1 MEKENRKS
9 NLRRLLEYAGPL
21 RFLTYASWILSAVSA
36 LMALAPFVYI
46 WMILRDVINVAPHFE
61 QAENI
66 VPYGWAALMWAIGS
80 ILVYIAA
87 LLCSHKA
94 AFRVATNIRT
104 VLMHYI
110 TKLPMGFVSSIGSGK
125 LRKIVN
131 ESSEETETYLA
142 HRLPDNA
149 GGIATPV
156 GLLCMLMYFD
166 WRLGLLSIAPA
177 VLAYGIMYFFMTGRS
192 LRKTMEE
199 YQQALDTMSN
209 EAVEYVRGIPV
220 VKTFGQTVF
229 SFKRFKGAIDRYQQW
244 VIGYTRSLHSP
255 MVAFTTIIN
264 SVFAILVAAALFVG
278 TSRERMDGQFLSNL
292 LYYIIIT
299 PAMTV
304 MLMRVMYMSQDKII
318 VESALKRIDSV
329 LDVEPLEEPLETI
342 QPRDNSVELRGVSFR
357 YKDADTDALN
367 DISMT
372 IKAGEHI
379 ALVGPSG
386 SGKTT
391 LACLIARFWDATK
404 GSVNIGGTDVRNIR
418 KDDLMQQVSFV
429 FQDSRLLKGSIL
441 DNVRLGRP
449 NATDDEV
456 RRALSEVQCDDI
468 IAKLPEGINTI
479 LGSEGTYL
487 SGGEQ
492 QRITIARVMLQNT
505 PIVILDE
512 ATAYADPDNETRVQ
526 AAFNTLSIGKTV
538 IMIAH
543 RLSAVTKADCIYV
556 LKSGRIC
563 EKGSHAELTS
573 SAGLY
578 ANMWREYNQSI
589 NWKLG
594 GTK

>member
-391 LACLIARFWDATK
+391 LACLIARFWDTTK

-456 RRALSEVQCDDI
+456 RRALSEAQCDDI
-468 IAKLPEGINTI
+468 IAKLPEDINTI

-543 RLSAVTKADCIYV
+543 RLSAVTKADRIYV

-573 SAGLY
+573 NAGLY

>member
-391 LACLIARFWDATK
+391 LACLIARFWDATR

-456 RRALSEVQCDDI
+456 RRALSEAQCDDI

>member
-177 VLAYGIMYFFMTGRS
+177 VLAYGIMYFLMTGRS

-391 LACLIARFWDATK
+391 LACLIARFWDTTK

-456 RRALSEVQCDDI
+456 RRALSEAQCDDI

>member
-449 NATDDEV
+449 NATNDEV
-456 RRALSEVQCDDI
+456 RRALSEAQCDDI

-479 LGSEGTYL
+479 LGSEGIYL

>member
-1 MEKENRKS
+1 
-9 NLRRLLEYAGPL
+9 
-21 RFLTYASWILSAVSA
+21 
-36 LMALAPFVYI
+36 MALAPFVYI

-229 SFKRFKGAIDRYQQW
+229 SFKRLKGAIDRYQQW

-441 DNVRLGRP
+441 DNVRLGRS

-456 RRALSEVQCDDI
+456 RRALSEAQCDDI

>member
-104 VLMHYI
+104 ILMHYI

-391 LACLIARFWDATK
+391 LACLIARFWDATR

-456 RRALSEVQCDDI
+456 RRALSEAQCDDI

-526 AAFNTLSIGKTV
+526 VAFNTLSIGKTV

>member
-1 MEKENRKS
+1 
-9 NLRRLLEYAGPL
+9 
-21 RFLTYASWILSAVSA
+21 
-36 LMALAPFVYI
+36 MALAPFVYI
-46 WMILRDVINVAPHFE
+46 WMILRDIINVAPHFE

-104 VLMHYI
+104 ILMHYI

-229 SFKRFKGAIDRYQQW
+229 SFKRFKCAIDRYQQW

-391 LACLIARFWDATK
+391 LACLIARFWDTTK

-456 RRALSEVQCDDI
+456 RRALSEAQCDDI

>member
-1 MEKENRKS
+1 
-9 NLRRLLEYAGPL
+9 
-21 RFLTYASWILSAVSA
+21 
-36 LMALAPFVYI
+36 MALAPFVYI

-66 VPYGWAALMWAIGS
+66 IPYGWAALMWAIGS

-209 EAVEYVRGIPV
+209 EAVEYVRGSPV

-456 RRALSEVQCDDI
+456 RRALSEAQCDDI

>member
-1 MEKENRKS
+1 
-9 NLRRLLEYAGPL
+9 
-21 RFLTYASWILSAVSA
+21 
-36 LMALAPFVYI
+36 MALAPFVYI

-229 SFKRFKGAIDRYQQW
+229 SFKRFKCAIDRYQQW

-456 RRALSEVQCDDI
+456 RRALSEAQCDDI

>member
-1 MEKENRKS
+1 
-9 NLRRLLEYAGPL
+9 
-21 RFLTYASWILSAVSA
+21 
-36 LMALAPFVYI
+36 MALAPFVYI

-456 RRALSEVQCDDI
+456 RRALSEAQCDDI

>member
-9 NLRRLLEYAGPL
+9 NLSRLLEYAGPL

-357 YKDADTDALN
+357 YKDADTDVLN

-441 DNVRLGRP
+441 ENVRLGRP

-456 RRALSEVQCDDI
+456 RRALSEAQCDDI

-573 SAGLY
+573 NAGLY

>member
-456 RRALSEVQCDDI
+456 RRALSEAQCDDI

>member
-104 VLMHYI
+104 MLMHYI

-456 RRALSEVQCDDI
+456 RRALSEAQCDDI

>member
-46 WMILRDVINVAPHFE
+46 WMILRDVINVAPYFE

-177 VLAYGIMYFFMTGRS
+177 VLAYGIIYFFMTGRS

-391 LACLIARFWDATK
+391 LAYLIARFWDTTK

-456 RRALSEVQCDDI
+456 RRALSEAQCDDI

>member
-66 VPYGWAALMWAIGS
+66 IPYGWAALMWAIGS

-456 RRALSEVQCDDI
+456 RRALSEAQCDDI

>member
-342 QPRDNSVELRGVSFR
+342 QPRDNSVELRGVGFR

-391 LACLIARFWDATK
+391 LACLIARFWDTTK

-456 RRALSEVQCDDI
+456 RRALSEAQCDDI

>member
-110 TKLPMGFVSSIGSGK
+110 IKLPMGFVSSIGSGK

-357 YKDADTDALN
+357 YKDADTDVLN

-441 DNVRLGRP
+441 ENVRLGRP

-456 RRALSEVQCDDI
+456 RRALSEAQCDDI

>member
-21 RFLTYASWILSAVSA
+21 IFLTYASWILSAVSA

-229 SFKRFKGAIDRYQQW
+229 SFKRLKGAIDRYQQW

-456 RRALSEVQCDDI
+456 RRALSEAQCDDI

>member
-46 WMILRDVINVAPHFE
+46 WMILHDVINVAPHFE

-104 VLMHYI
+104 ILMHYI

-391 LACLIARFWDATK
+391 LACLIARFWDATR

-456 RRALSEVQCDDI
+456 RRALSEAQCDDI

>member
-1 MEKENRKS
+1 
-9 NLRRLLEYAGPL
+9 
-21 RFLTYASWILSAVSA
+21 
-36 LMALAPFVYI
+36 MALAPFVYI

-110 TKLPMGFVSSIGSGK
+110 TKLPMGFVSSIGSGT

-372 IKAGEHI
+372 IKAGE
-379 ALVGPSG
+379 LVGPSG

>member
-177 VLAYGIMYFFMTGRS
+177 VLAYGIIYFFMTGRS

-264 SVFAILVAAALFVG
+264 SIFAILVAAALFVG

-391 LACLIARFWDATK
+391 LACLIARFWDTTK

-456 RRALSEVQCDDI
+456 RRALSEAQCDDI

-526 AAFNTLSIGKTV
+526 AAFNTLSVGKTV

>member
-1 MEKENRKS
+1 M
-9 NLRRLLEYAGPL
+9 
-21 RFLTYASWILSAVSA
+21 
-36 LMALAPFVYI
+36 
-46 WMILRDVINVAPHFE
+46 
-61 QAENI
+61 
-66 VPYGWAALMWAIGS
+66 
-80 ILVYIAA
+80 
-87 LLCSHKA
+87 
-94 AFRVATNIRT
+94 
-104 VLMHYI
+104 
-110 TKLPMGFVSSIGSGK
+110 
-125 LRKIVN
+125 
-131 ESSEETETYLA
+131 
-142 HRLPDNA
+142 
-149 GGIATPV
+149 
-156 GLLCMLMYFD
+156 
-166 WRLGLLSIAPA
+166 
-177 VLAYGIMYFFMTGRS
+177 
-192 LRKTMEE
+192 
-199 YQQALDTMSN
+199 
-209 EAVEYVRGIPV
+209 
-220 VKTFGQTVF
+220 
-229 SFKRFKGAIDRYQQW
+229 
-244 VIGYTRSLHSP
+244 
-255 MVAFTTIIN
+255 
-264 SVFAILVAAALFVG
+264 
-278 TSRERMDGQFLSNL
+278 
-292 LYYIIIT
+292 
-299 PAMTV
+299 
-304 MLMRVMYMSQDKII
+304 
-318 VESALKRIDSV
+318 
-329 LDVEPLEEPLETI
+329 
-342 QPRDNSVELRGVSFR
+342 ELRGVGFR

-391 LACLIARFWDATK
+391 LACLIARFWDTTK

-456 RRALSEVQCDDI
+456 RRALSEAQCDDI

-543 RLSAVTKADCIYV
+543 RLSAVTKAARIYV

-573 SAGLY
+573 NAGLY

>member
-46 WMILRDVINVAPHFE
+46 WMILRDIINVAPHFE

-104 VLMHYI
+104 ILMHYI

-229 SFKRFKGAIDRYQQW
+229 SFKRFKCAIDRYQQW

-391 LACLIARFWDATK
+391 LACLIARFWDTTK

-456 RRALSEVQCDDI
+456 RRALSEAQCDDI

>member
-9 NLRRLLEYAGPL
+9 NLKRLLEYAGPL
-21 RFLTYASWILSAVSA
+21 RYLTYASWILSAVSA

-192 LRKTMEE
+192 LRKTMAE

-456 RRALSEVQCDDI
+456 RRALSEAQCDDI

-543 RLSAVTKADCIYV
+543 RLSAVTQADRIYV